1 MANVKQHKPI
11 PDVVPVYRSEW
22 SEYPDEILV
31 AFRNGHFVRYQ
42 LEASQP
48 HPAFRKVIDLIDN
61 MPVYGGYKATKNA
74 GGCDGIQPAGNKNN
88 LNDYISADGGK
99 QDG

>member
-42 LEASQP
+42 LEVAQP
-48 HPAFRKVIDLIDN
+48 HPAFKKAIELI
-61 MPVYGGYKATKNA
+61 KATKNA
-74 GGCDGIQPAGNKNN
+74 GGCDGIQPAG
-88 LNDYISADGGK
+88 D
-99 QDG
+99 QEQP